1 MPEQFLLSIRPKPL
15 PDELCSSWLLRL
27 ASGSGMTMYAFR
39 RVLSPR
45 IFRTPVYD
53 FDRSVGIYQLQ
64 PIADATVTPTEV
76 VRSTLLRFD
85 DDGGKGSP
93 WLETWL
99 LPVGSAEYTKE
110 RIGYQYC
117 PECLA
122 SGVPYFRKRWCF
134 SLFTACTEHKTQF
147 VDECGRC
154 GAPIHGFAIGLA
166 GLERVLT
173 PNGEVPFVRCVACG
187 WDLRG
192 RGPTCGQAD
201 DQVLAT
207 QKTHED
213 LLSQSNRGGGDPSDY
228 SWLLQHAVELFS
240 KELGTLQF
248 GFLKARHRASVLQ
261 RAAWLLQDDRW
272 RYISSIRTTAGLH
285 FLLEH
290 EKSLPGRLNTLTMYQ
305 AHTPTVVSK

>member
-1 MPEQFLLSIRPKPL
+1 MAGREVLGWKRGRCQS
-15 PDELCSSWLLRL
+15 
-27 ASGSGMTMYAFR
+27 A
-39 RVLSPR
+39 VLSTPR
-45 IFRTPVYD
+45 RE
-53 FDRSVGIYQLQ
+53 SVTI
-64 PIADATVTPTEV
+64 T
-76 VRSTLLRFD
+76 VRS
-85 DDGGKGSP
+85 P
-93 WLETWL
+93 WHLGF
-99 LPVGSAEYTKE
+99 PD
-110 RIGYQYC
+110 
-117 PECLA
+117 
-122 SGVPYFRKRWCF
+122 FRKRWRF

-272 RYISSIRTTAGLH
+272 RYISSIRTTARPSLSVGARKKSPRSI
-285 FLLEH
+285 EH
-290 EKSLPGRLNTLTMYQ
+290 T
-305 AHTPTVVSK
+305 HDVSSTYANGS